1 MWRTSWAAVKLA
13 WVAYIVPFLFIYSP
27 AMLLRGNWIEVLLA
41 VVTAF
46 VGTTAVSMAIIGY
59 ATRPI
64 GAVERILFAV
74 FGIML
79 MIPPGT
85 DIVTIVI
92 NLIGGGGLLVLLFAS
107 RTQRA
112 AASPASTPL
121 NKEEIA

>member
-1 MWRTSWAAVKLA
+1 
-13 WVAYIVPFLFIYSP
+13 
-27 AMLLRGNWIEVLLA
+27 VLLA

-46 VGTTAVSMAIIGY
+46 VGTAAVSMAIIGY
-59 ATRPI
+59 AMRPI
-64 GAVERILFAV
+64 GATERVLYAL

-92 NLIGGGGLLVLLFAS
+92 NLIGGAGLLVLLFAS
-107 RTQRA
+107 RAQRGVP
-112 AASPASTPL
+112 SGASTPL